1 MMVTAKLFAV
11 RDDALVGLDLSP
23 ARVLEIGTLAGDF
36 ADFMIRLWAPSQ
48 IVLIDRFDAQDYF
61 DRDARF
67 DPSTHMKFVQDR
79 FSDVSG
85 CELRRGDSADV
96 LNRLIEEGR
105 KFDFIYIDA
114 GHTYADVSVDLALA
128 SQLLSPGGTIGMND
142 YIMGDYYYDT
152 VYGVVQAVNEF
163 LLANRDYRITGYA
176 LNRNL
181 FADIYLNQSVHE
193 C

>member
-1 MMVTAKLFAV
+1 MVSAKLFAV
-11 RDDALVGLDLSP
+11 RDDALAGLGLSP

-36 ADFMIRLWAPSQ
+36 ADFMMRLWAPSQ
-48 IVLIDRFDAQDYF
+48 IVLVDRFDAQDYF

-67 DPSTHMKFVQDR
+67 DPSSHMRFVEDR
-79 FSDVSG
+79 FSGVSG
-85 CELRRGDSADV
+85 CELRRGESADV
-96 LNRLIEEGR
+96 LNQLIKEGR
-105 KFDFIYIDA
+105 TFDFIYIDA

-163 LLANRDYRITGYA
+163 LVTNREYRITGYA
-176 LNRNL
+176 FNRNL
-181 FADIYLNQSVHE
+181 FADIYLNHSIGE
-193 C
+193 R